1 MDPVSM
7 LVAAIGIGSSIYGGI
22 QQTTAA
28 KSVASLQAQQAQ
40 LQTQQ
45 AGLEQQYTAQQRI
58 VSQAQYGQQV
68 AQINAN
74 KAVIGLQQ
82 QQENVRQSAMN
93 IDAQRQKRQAIRD
106 QLAASALGIAR
117 GANSGGSLTD
127 SGVQGGQAQ
136 ISNQGRYNLLGIN
149 QAQRQGNDI
158 FELNRQITGVNLG
171 LQDQSLGFLNTSYNA
186 QQQGFNIQSQMYGLT
201 GQISALNSQI
211 AGYQGQAAT
220 GQAFSSLGNSI
231 LGNTGTLT
239 GLLKQGGSI
248 LSKLA

>member
-1 MDPVSM
+1 MDPVTLM
-7 LVAAIGIGSSIYGGI
+7 IAAIGVGTSIYGGMKSAD
-22 QQTTAA
+22 AA
-28 KSVASLQAQQAQ
+28 NNISNLQSQQAQ
-40 LQTQQ
+40 LQVQQ

-58 VSQAQYGQQV
+58 VSQAQYGQQK

-74 KAVIGLQQ
+74 RAVIGFQQ
-82 QQENVRQSAMN
+82 KQEDVRQSAMN

-106 QLAASALGIAR
+106 QLAATALGVAR

-127 SGVQGGQAQ
+127 SGIQGGQAQ
-136 ISNQGRYNLLGIN
+136 IANQGRYNLLGIN
-149 QAQRQGNDI
+149 QAQTQGNDI
-158 FELNRQITGVNLG
+158 FGFNRSITNTNLR
-171 LQDQSLGFLNTSYNA
+171 LQDQTEGFLKTSYNA
-186 QQQGFNIQSQMYGLT
+186 QQEGFNIQSQMYGLT

-211 AGYQGQAAT
+211 AGYQGQAAE
-220 GQAFSSLGNSI
+220 GQAYSQLGNSI